1 MQMIIKYLA
10 LYEEFEIVIIKEE
23 VVKNEPIEVN
33 TIL

>member
-33 TIL
+33 PIW